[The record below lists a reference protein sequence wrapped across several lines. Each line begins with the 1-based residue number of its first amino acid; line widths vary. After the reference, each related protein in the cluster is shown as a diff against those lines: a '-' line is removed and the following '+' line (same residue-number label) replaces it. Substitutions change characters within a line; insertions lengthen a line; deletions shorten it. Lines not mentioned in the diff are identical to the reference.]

1 MPGPWAS
8 CSASPGPRPSV
19 CPAAPLTFPLVWE
32 KQRERVAWVTE
43 RRGPAGPA
51 GAGPGCPSRSGEDG
65 GGAVL
70 PARGGSRGGLGAQRL
85 LGVTHR
91 AERGADG
98 TGGASP
104 RRAAAPGLA
113 GAQQCRLQ
121 TSFFLLQERY
131 TLAVQTPQVGA
142 PSLVPPP
149 EPGGANGR
157 LSLAS
162 WASPACAPASMVRG
176 ANVLGDTKASR
187 TPLRR
192 AWAVGEGRLSNPSC
206 SRPCCPQGRCRVLH
220 GVRSPRRATSPHTPQ
235 SPCHR
240 KSVFMQKVHPSAPG
254 ARGRRGP
261 RVWGAGG
268 RWPGGCG
275 DRAEGASVPS
285 GVAGLPQFEATL
297 WGRWGTLA
305 GPGQAGE
312 LRRGEEPG
320 PEGRRR
326 RWAGA
331 SWRSGHRAVPEDL
344 WEGGAGDR
352 RGLRLSPG
360 PGAHAGWLLREEL
373 GCRGPGV
380 QRCLE
385 GMQPRAGV
393 PPGLRVRVHVC
404 ACAHTRVPDGAPS
417 RSAP

>member
-192 AWAVGEGRLSNPSC
+192 AWAVGEGRLSNSSC

-240 KSVFMQKVHPSAPG
+240 KSVFMQKVHP
-254 ARGRRGP
+254 
-261 RVWGAGG
+261 
-268 RWPGGCG
+268 
-275 DRAEGASVPS
+275 
-285 GVAGLPQFEATL
+285 
-297 WGRWGTLA
+297 
-305 GPGQAGE
+305 
-312 LRRGEEPG
+312 
-320 PEGRRR
+320 
-326 RWAGA
+326 
-331 SWRSGHRAVPEDL
+331 
-344 WEGGAGDR
+344 
-352 RGLRLSPG
+352 
-360 PGAHAGWLLREEL
+360 
-373 GCRGPGV
+373 
-380 QRCLE
+380 
-385 GMQPRAGV
+385 
-393 PPGLRVRVHVC
+393 
-404 ACAHTRVPDGAPS
+404 
-417 RSAP
+417 

>member
-1 MPGPWAS
+1 MRGS
-8 CSASPGPRPSV
+8 LSAEAQPGPRVPGRGV
-19 CPAAPLTFPLVWE
+19 PPAAGRMGAAQSCPL
-32 KQRERVAWVTE
+32 
-43 RRGPAGPA
+43 GAGPA
-51 GAGPGCPSRSGEDG
+51 AASGLSGSSASCTVQNAARTAQGAPAPDG
-65 GGAVL
+65 
-70 PARGGSRGGLGAQRL
+70 
-85 LGVTHR
+85 
-91 AERGADG
+91 
-98 TGGASP
+98 P
-104 RRAAAPGLA
+104 RRRDSQEPSNAVSRLRFSSYRKGTRSP
-113 GAQQCRLQ
+113 CRHRKSGRPLW
-121 TSFFLLQERY
+121 SHR
-131 TLAVQTPQVGA
+131 
-142 PSLVPPP
+142 P

-206 SRPCCPQGRCRVLH
+206 SRPCCPQGCCRVLH

-275 DRAEGASVPS
+275 DRAGGASVPS

-320 PEGRRR
+320 PEGGRR

>member
-1 MPGPWAS
+1 MRGS
-8 CSASPGPRPSV
+8 LSAEAQPGPRVPGRGV
-19 CPAAPLTFPLVWE
+19 PPAAGRMGAAQSCPL
-32 KQRERVAWVTE
+32 
-43 RRGPAGPA
+43 GAGPA
-51 GAGPGCPSRSGEDG
+51 AASGLSGSSASRTVQNAARTAQGAPAPDG
-65 GGAVL
+65 
-70 PARGGSRGGLGAQRL
+70 
-85 LGVTHR
+85 
-91 AERGADG
+91 
-98 TGGASP
+98 P
-104 RRAAAPGLA
+104 RRRDSQEPSNAVSRLRFSSYRKGTRSP
-113 GAQQCRLQ
+113 CRHRKSGRPLW
-121 TSFFLLQERY
+121 SHR
-131 TLAVQTPQVGA
+131 
-142 PSLVPPP
+142 P

-275 DRAEGASVPS
+275 DRARGASVPS

-320 PEGRRR
+320 PEGGRR

>member
-1 MPGPWAS
+1 MRGS
-8 CSASPGPRPSV
+8 LSAEAQPGPRVPGRGV
-19 CPAAPLTFPLVWE
+19 PPAAGRMGAAQSCPL
-32 KQRERVAWVTE
+32 
-43 RRGPAGPA
+43 GAGPA
-51 GAGPGCPSRSGEDG
+51 AASGLSGSSASRTVQNAARTAQGAPAPDG
-65 GGAVL
+65 
-70 PARGGSRGGLGAQRL
+70 
-85 LGVTHR
+85 
-91 AERGADG
+91 
-98 TGGASP
+98 P
-104 RRAAAPGLA
+104 RRRDSQEPSNAVSRLRFSSYRKGTRSP
-113 GAQQCRLQ
+113 CRHHKSGRPLW
-121 TSFFLLQERY
+121 SHR
-131 TLAVQTPQVGA
+131 
-142 PSLVPPP
+142 P

-275 DRAEGASVPS
+275 DRAGGASVPS

-360 PGAHAGWLLREEL
+360 SGAHAGWLLREEL

>member
-1 MPGPWAS
+1 MSLP
-8 CSASPGPRPSV
+8 
-19 CPAAPLTFPLVWE
+19 
-32 KQRERVAWVTE
+32 QRGGWG
-43 RRGPAGPA
+43 RRGAGPA
-51 GAGPGCPSRSGEDG
+51 AASGLSGSSASCTVQNAARTAQGAPAPDG
-65 GGAVL
+65 
-70 PARGGSRGGLGAQRL
+70 
-85 LGVTHR
+85 
-91 AERGADG
+91 
-98 TGGASP
+98 P
-104 RRAAAPGLA
+104 RRRDSQEPSNAVSRLRFSSYRKGTRSP
-113 GAQQCRLQ
+113 CRHRKSGRPLW
-121 TSFFLLQERY
+121 SHR
-131 TLAVQTPQVGA
+131 
-142 PSLVPPP
+142 P

-176 ANVLGDTKASR
+176 ANVLGDTKATR

-275 DRAEGASVPS
+275 DRAGGASVPS

-320 PEGRRR
+320 PEGGRR

>member
-1 MPGPWAS
+1 MRGS
-8 CSASPGPRPSV
+8 LSAEAQPGPRVPGRGV
-19 CPAAPLTFPLVWE
+19 PPAAGRMGAAQSCPL
-32 KQRERVAWVTE
+32 
-43 RRGPAGPA
+43 GAGPA
-51 GAGPGCPSRSGEDG
+51 AASGLSGSSASRTVQNAARTAQGAPALDG
-65 GGAVL
+65 
-70 PARGGSRGGLGAQRL
+70 
-85 LGVTHR
+85 
-91 AERGADG
+91 
-98 TGGASP
+98 P
-104 RRAAAPGLA
+104 RRRDSQEPSNAVSRLRFSSYRKGTRSP
-113 GAQQCRLQ
+113 CRHHKSGRPLW
-121 TSFFLLQERY
+121 SHR
-131 TLAVQTPQVGA
+131 
-142 PSLVPPP
+142 P

-162 WASPACAPASMVRG
+162 WASPACAPASMVHG

-344 WEGGAGDR
+344 WEGRAGDR

>member
-1 MPGPWAS
+1 MRGS
-8 CSASPGPRPSV
+8 LSAEAQPGPRVPGRGVPPTAGRMGAAQS
-19 CPAAPLTFPLVWE
+19 CPL
-32 KQRERVAWVTE
+32 
-43 RRGPAGPA
+43 GAGPA
-51 GAGPGCPSRSGEDG
+51 AASGLSGSSASRTVQNAARTAQGAPAPDG
-65 GGAVL
+65 
-70 PARGGSRGGLGAQRL
+70 
-85 LGVTHR
+85 
-91 AERGADG
+91 
-98 TGGASP
+98 P
-104 RRAAAPGLA
+104 RRRDSQEPSNAVSRLRFSSYRKGTRSP
-113 GAQQCRLQ
+113 CRHRKSGRPLW
-121 TSFFLLQERY
+121 SHR
-131 TLAVQTPQVGA
+131 
-142 PSLVPPP
+142 P

-206 SRPCCPQGRCRVLH
+206 SRPCCPQGCCRVLH

-275 DRAEGASVPS
+275 DRAGGASVPS

-326 RWAGA
+326 RWARA
-331 SWRSGHRAVPEDL
+331 SWRSGHRA
-344 WEGGAGDR
+344 GRRTCGRAGLVT
-352 RGLRLSPG
+352 GEASACLQAPG
-360 PGAHAGWLLREEL
+360 PVLAGCSGKSWAVEGLGFRGAWRACSPE
-373 GCRGPGV
+373 RGF
-380 QRCLE
+380 
-385 GMQPRAGV
+385 
-393 PPGLRVRVHVC
+393 PPACVCECTYVRVH
-404 ACAHTRVPDGAPS
+404 TRVCRMAPRADLHPDGRPAPCS
-417 RSAP
+417 LPGPRPP

>member
-1 MPGPWAS
+1 MRGS
-8 CSASPGPRPSV
+8 LSAEAQPGPRVPGRGVPPTAGRMGAAQS
-19 CPAAPLTFPLVWE
+19 CPL
-32 KQRERVAWVTE
+32 
-43 RRGPAGPA
+43 GAGPA
-51 GAGPGCPSRSGEDG
+51 AASGLSGSSASRTVQN
-65 GGAVL
+65 A
-70 PARGGSRGGLGAQRL
+70 ARTAQR
-85 LGVTHR
+85 
-91 AERGADG
+91 APAPDG
-98 TGGASP
+98 P
-104 RRAAAPGLA
+104 RRRDSQEPSNAVSRLRFSSYRKGTRSP
-113 GAQQCRLQ
+113 CRHHKSGRPLW
-121 TSFFLLQERY
+121 SHR
-131 TLAVQTPQVGA
+131 
-142 PSLVPPP
+142 P

-275 DRAEGASVPS
+275 DRAGGASVPS

-320 PEGRRR
+320 PEGGRR

>member
-1 MPGPWAS
+1 MRGS
-8 CSASPGPRPSV
+8 LSAEAQPGPRVPGRGV
-19 CPAAPLTFPLVWE
+19 PPAAGRMGAAQSCPL
-32 KQRERVAWVTE
+32 
-43 RRGPAGPA
+43 GAGPA
-51 GAGPGCPSRSGEDG
+51 AASGLSGSSASCTVQNAARTAQGAPAPDG
-65 GGAVL
+65 
-70 PARGGSRGGLGAQRL
+70 
-85 LGVTHR
+85 
-91 AERGADG
+91 
-98 TGGASP
+98 P
-104 RRAAAPGLA
+104 RRRDSQEPSNAVSRLRFSSYRKGTRSP
-113 GAQQCRLQ
+113 CRHHKSGRPLW
-121 TSFFLLQERY
+121 SHR
-131 TLAVQTPQVGA
+131 
-142 PSLVPPP
+142 P

-275 DRAEGASVPS
+275 DRAGGASVPS

-320 PEGRRR
+320 PEGGRR

>member
-1 MPGPWAS
+1 MRGS
-8 CSASPGPRPSV
+8 LSAEAQPGPRVPGRGVPPTAGRMGAAQS
-19 CPAAPLTFPLVWE
+19 CPL
-32 KQRERVAWVTE
+32 
-43 RRGPAGPA
+43 GAGPA
-51 GAGPGCPSRSGEDG
+51 AASGLSGSSASRTVQNAARTAQGAPAPDG
-65 GGAVL
+65 
-70 PARGGSRGGLGAQRL
+70 
-85 LGVTHR
+85 
-91 AERGADG
+91 
-98 TGGASP
+98 P
-104 RRAAAPGLA
+104 RRRDSQEPSNAVSRLRFSSYRKGTRSP
-113 GAQQCRLQ
+113 CRHHKSGRPLW
-121 TSFFLLQERY
+121 SHR
-131 TLAVQTPQVGA
+131 
-142 PSLVPPP
+142 P

-206 SRPCCPQGRCRVLH
+206 SRPCCPQGCCRVLH

-275 DRAEGASVPS
+275 DRAGGASVPS

-320 PEGRRR
+320 PEGGRR

-393 PPGLRVRVHVC
+393 PPGLRV
-404 ACAHTRVPDGAPS
+404 
-417 RSAP
+417 

>member
-1 MPGPWAS
+1 MRES
-8 CSASPGPRPSV
+8 LSAEAQPGPRVLGRGVP
-19 CPAAPLTFPLVWE
+19 PAAGRMGAAQSCPL
-32 KQRERVAWVTE
+32 
-43 RRGPAGPA
+43 GAGPA
-51 GAGPGCPSRSGEDG
+51 AASGLSGSSASRTVQNAARTAQGAPAPDG
-65 GGAVL
+65 
-70 PARGGSRGGLGAQRL
+70 
-85 LGVTHR
+85 
-91 AERGADG
+91 
-98 TGGASP
+98 P
-104 RRAAAPGLA
+104 RRRDSQEPSNAVSRLRFSSYRKGTRSP
-113 GAQQCRLQ
+113 CRHRKSGRPLW
-121 TSFFLLQERY
+121 SHR
-131 TLAVQTPQVGA
+131 
-142 PSLVPPP
+142 P

-275 DRAEGASVPS
+275 DRAGGASVPS

-320 PEGRRR
+320 PEGGRR

>member
-1 MPGPWAS
+1 MRGS
-8 CSASPGPRPSV
+8 LSAEAQPGPRVPGQGV
-19 CPAAPLTFPLVWE
+19 PPAAGRMGAAQSCPL
-32 KQRERVAWVTE
+32 
-43 RRGPAGPA
+43 GAGPA
-51 GAGPGCPSRSGEDG
+51 AASGLSG
-65 GGAVL
+65 SSASCTVQNA
-70 PARGGSRGGLGAQRL
+70 ARTAQR
-85 LGVTHR
+85 
-91 AERGADG
+91 APAPDG
-98 TGGASP
+98 P
-104 RRAAAPGLA
+104 RRRDSQEPSNAVSRLRFSSYRKGTRSP
-113 GAQQCRLQ
+113 CRHRKSGRPLW
-121 TSFFLLQERY
+121 SHR
-131 TLAVQTPQVGA
+131 
-142 PSLVPPP
+142 P

-162 WASPACAPASMVRG
+162 CASPACAPASMVRG

-275 DRAEGASVPS
+275 DRARGASVPS

-320 PEGRRR
+320 PEGGRR